1 MKKIHR
7 FLSLALLATACVS
20 LVPGAS
26 AKDKPAPPA
35 ETAVGQSAGTV
46 VVPDGLKASD
56 VQRSILEAATGR
68 GWTIKS
74 KDDGKITI
82 VLDNGRWSPLLNLT
96 YDAKEVQ
103 IYSKSTRSGKPGL
116 PEDWIKY
123 IKQDVTKSPN
133 AKAFL
138 K

>member
-1 MKKIHR
+1 MKHLLR
-7 FLSLALLATACVS
+7 FASLAALALILVQPLSAAKAKEVS
-20 LVPGAS
+20 AADS
-26 AKDKPAPPA
+26 SD
-35 ETAVGQSAGTV
+35 GQLAGTV
-46 VVPDGLKASD
+46 VVPDGLKASE

-74 KDDGKITI
+74 KGDDGK
-82 VLDNGRWSPLLNLT
+82 VALFLENGRWVALLHLV
-96 YDAKEVQ
+96 YDTKEIQ
-103 IYSKSTRSGKPGL
+103 IYSKSTRNGKPGL

-123 IKQDVTKSPN
+123 IKQDVTKSMN